1 MNNQTVNTCTGLFYD
16 SGGNSANYSNNQ
28 DITMTF
34 VPGTLGAKMIVEFLM
49 FDVEYQ
55 STCDYDWLKIYN
67 GSSTTA
73 PLMGTYCGTNSPG
86 TVTATNATGALTFQF
101 HSDYSETMQGWK
113 ALVNCSAPPLLP
125 VADFEADTTH
135 IRMGETIHFTD
146 LTTNTPTNW
155 AWTFEGGTPS
165 SSSLQNPVITY
176 MDPGIYD
183 VKLIVQNQNGSDTKI
198 VQDYIT
204 VDSTI
209 GIDELLKKGIKVYPN
224 PVKDGLLTISSP
236 DLIKAIH
243 VFDFT
248 GKQIFNTSPGSKEI
262 RISTATFENGIYL
275 VKIFDGKVWMATKIS
290 IVNSK

>member
-1 MNNQTVNTCTGLFYD
+1 
-16 SGGNSANYSNNQ
+16 
-28 DITMTF
+28 MTF

-55 STCDYDWLKIYN
+55 SACDYDWLKIYN

-86 TVTATNATGALTFQF
+86 TVAATNASGALTFQF

-135 IRMGETIHFTD
+135 IRMGETINFTD

-155 AWTFEGGTPS
+155 AWTFEGGDPPS
-165 SSSLQNPVITY
+165 SSQQNPAITY
-176 MDPGIYD
+176 VEPGIYD
-183 VKLIVQNQNGSDTKI
+183 VTLIVQNQFGSDTKI
-198 VQDYIT
+198 IQDYIT

-224 PVKDGLLTISSP
+224 PVKDGFLTISSTTK
-236 DLIKAIH
+236 IQTIH
-243 VFDFT
+243 IFDFT
-248 GKQIFNTSPGSKEI
+248 GKLIIKTSPDLKEI
-262 RISTATFENGIYL
+262 RLSTATFENGIYL
-275 VKIFDGKVWMATKIS
+275 VKIFDCKAWMATKIS
-290 IVNSK
+290 VVKSK